1 VESEIEIWVNS
12 AIDTFIGLT
21 VLLMMLSLGLGSTF
35 RDISSIWTQ
44 PSRLIRSLLSAVVL
58 AFIVT
63 YITITIF
70 DDVLPPEAQIA
81 LLLLAAAAGSPM
93 VPKLGEKVGA
103 DPITGT
109 STLVTLSAMAIL
121 TSPLVIA
128 LPAMPDEV
136 DVTAGE
142 IALLV
147 LRGVLL
153 PLFVGVAIRRW
164 WKPLAN
170 LITEPLKNLSDKLVT
185 IVIAVI
191 IVKDFDTMLDLGF
204 RSITIFAAL
213 ATVLLGIG
221 HVLGG
226 RERSDRVMTALFTT
240 NRNDGIALLVATSAF
255 PAAFPAMVAYGV
267 VALIVIVIYMSIVN
281 RAELADAS
289 RPPSETGSPTPGSS
303 DRR

>member
-1 VESEIEIWVNS
+1 MESEIEIWVNS

-44 PSRLIRSLLSAVVL
+44 PSRLIRSILSAVVAAL
-58 AFIVT
+58 IVT

-70 DDVLPPEAQIA
+70 DDVLPPDAQVA

-109 STLVTLSAMAIL
+109 STLVTLSAMAII

-153 PLFVGVAIRRW
+153 PVLVGVAIRRW

-170 LITEPLKNLSDKLVT
+170 LITEPLKNISDKLVM
-185 IVIAVI
+185 IVVGVI

-204 RSITIFAAL
+204 RSITIFAGL
-213 ATVLLGIG
+213 ATVLLVIG

-226 RERSDRVMTALFTT
+226 RERSDRVMTALFTA

-267 VALIVIVIYMSIVN
+267 VALIAIVIYMSIVS

-289 RPPSETGSPTPGSS
+289 TPPSETSSPTPDSS
-303 DRR
+303 DRQ